1 MGEAGTVDQ
10 LKGSVAIVTGA
21 SGGFGR
27 ATSLRLAEAG
37 VRVVAAA
44 FSAGDEALSS
54 LVREIRDA
62 GGEAVWRRVD
72 VQDPTQCSTLVEWT
86 KAEMGALHI
95 LVNCAGLGYWG
106 PVEQTTDAQWQQTM
120 DVNVNGTFY
129 MSRAA
134 IAPMREAGRGH
145 IVNIA
150 SVLGRRGVPNM
161 AAYCAS
167 KAAVIALSESLAK
180 EVKPHNIQVSVIS
193 PGTANTSFRD
203 RHVGRPLDPSITNPE
218 LMLEPEDVASA
229 ILWVLRASPRVAAL
243 QVVLEPRG

>member
-1 MGEAGTVDQ
+1 MGEVGAVDQ

-21 SGGFGR
+21 SRGFGR
-27 ATSLRLAEAG
+27 ATAFRLAEAG

-44 FSAGDEALSS
+44 YSTGEEALSS
-54 LVREIRDA
+54 LTREIRDA

-72 VQDPTQCSTLVEWT
+72 VQDPSQCSDLVEWT
-86 KAEMGALHI
+86 KTEMGALHI

-106 PVEQTTDAQWQQTM
+106 AVEQITDVQWQRTM
-120 DVNVNGTFY
+120 NVNVGGTFY
-129 MSRAA
+129 LSRAA

-161 AAYCAS
+161 ASYCAS
-167 KAAVIALSESLAK
+167 KAAVIALSEALSK
-180 EVKPHNIQVSVIS
+180 EVKPYNIQVSVIS
-193 PGTANTSFRD
+193 PGTANTGFRD
-203 RHVGRPLDPSITNPE
+203 RHAGRPLDPSITDPE
-218 LMLEPEDVASA
+218 LMLQPEDVASA
-229 ILWVLRASPRVAAL
+229 ILWALQASPHVAAL